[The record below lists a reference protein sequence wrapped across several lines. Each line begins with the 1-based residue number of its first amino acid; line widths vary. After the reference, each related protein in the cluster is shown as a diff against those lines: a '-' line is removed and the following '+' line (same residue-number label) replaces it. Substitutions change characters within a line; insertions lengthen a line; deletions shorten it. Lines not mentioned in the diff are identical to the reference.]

1 MDTIGPL
8 LHGFAVALTPGNLLA
23 VLLGTLIGTVIGVLP
38 GLGPTASIA
47 LLLPVTIGMDMVPA
61 LIMLAGIYYGAMY
74 GGSTTSILV
83 NIPGEA
89 ASVVTCLDGHQMA
102 LKGRAGPALGIAA
115 FGSFIAGTFAVVAL
129 TMVGPPLAGV
139 ALKFGPSEYFA
150 LMVVGILVLTYL
162 TSGSMV
168 KSLMT
173 AILGIILSG
182 AGMDRITGI
191 YRFCYGRTL
200 LDGVGVVPAAMGLF
214 GIAEVLSNLET
225 KIKREIASTSVR
237 KLFPTVKDWKDS
249 IGPILRGTVL
259 GFFLGILPGA
269 GGVIASFAS
278 YAIEKKT
285 SKRPEE
291 FGRGAIQGVAGPEA
305 ANNAAAGGAF
315 IPMLCLGIPA
325 NPVIAVLMG
334 GLMIHGLTPGPLL
347 MEKAPDVFW
356 GTIVSMYVGNGMLL
370 VLNLPL
376 IGMWVQVLK
385 VPYGILS
392 PLIVMFVL
400 LGAYALNN
408 SVTDVLATVLFGL
421 VGYLMKRH
429 GLEPAP
435 LVLAFVLGPML
446 ENNLSKALIMSRTGS
461 PLFFFSRPIS
471 GTLLAC
477 AILVLAFPPDSLG
490 LAPGDRSAAGA
501 SRRVIFFLWRRQ

>member
-1 MDTIGPL
+1 MDT
-8 LHGFAVALTPGNLLA
+8 LHNVLYGFQVVLQPANLA
-23 VLLGTLIGTVIGVLP
+23 YCFFGVLLGTLVGVLP
-38 GLGPTASIA
+38 GLGPASA
-47 LLLPVTIGMDMVPA
+47 AAMLLPATFKMPPVAGV
-61 LIMLAGIYYGAMY
+61 IMLAGIYYGAMY

-115 FGSFIAGTFAVVAL
+115 FSSFIAGTFAVIAI
-129 TMVGPPLAGV
+129 TIVGPPLAGM
-139 ALKFGPSEYFA
+139 ALKFGPPEYFA

-162 TSGSMV
+162 SSGSMV

-182 AGMDRITGI
+182 VGMDRISGI

-225 KIKREIASTSVR
+225 KIKREIVSTRVR
-237 KLFPTVKDWKDS
+237 NLFPTVKDWKDS
-249 IGPILRGTVL
+249 TKPILRGTVL

-285 SKRPEE
+285 SKHPEE

-347 MEKAPDVFW
+347 MAKAPDVFW
-356 GTIVSMYVGNGMLL
+356 GTIVSMYIGNGMLL

-385 VPYGILS
+385 VPYYLLY
-392 PLIVMFVL
+392 PLILLFCLIGSYSLDNNFGDVVL
-400 LGAYALNN
+400 ML
-408 SVTDVLATVLFGL
+408 VFGMI
-421 VGYLMKRH
+421 GYLMRKFRYDA
-429 GLEPAP
+429 AP
-435 LVLAFVLGPML
+435 LLLALVLGGML
-446 ENNLSKALIMSRTGS
+446 ESNLRQSLILSRGDFS
-461 PLFFFSRPIS
+461 IFVSRPI
-471 GTLLAC
+471 TLGFLIVA
-477 AILVLAFPPDSLG
+477 AILLFIPILTQRKKVSTLE
-490 LAPGDRSAAGA
+490 
-501 SRRVIFFLWRRQ
+501 